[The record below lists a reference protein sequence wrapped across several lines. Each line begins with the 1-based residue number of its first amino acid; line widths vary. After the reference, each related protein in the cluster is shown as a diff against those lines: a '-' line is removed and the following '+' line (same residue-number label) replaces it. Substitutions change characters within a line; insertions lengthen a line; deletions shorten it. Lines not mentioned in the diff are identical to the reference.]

1 MLCYAAI
8 LCYAAEVP
16 FSSSNSA
23 LQNAQVQ
30 MSISQKA
37 EQLQNFRATPTAT
50 PARWQAS
57 PSRPERVCFST
68 EPWQSLIVI
77 CSRWSADV
85 IPSMSFLIN
94 VVSAA
99 ACFKMVFHC
108 QQVHES
114 NVRACVFRAFL
125 QCVTKAYKQHLN
137 PEDSAWTRHKQRVKG
152 GVMYGTLNPRAK
164 LHRPSWPPWHQG
176 RERKR

>member
-1 MLCYAAI
+1 MLCYAARF
-8 LCYAAEVP
+8 CYAAEVP
-16 FSSSNSA
+16 FSSSHSA

-57 PSRPERVCFST
+57 PSRPECVCVCVFFRRTLTIVDCHLFSLV
-68 EPWQSLIVI
+68 SRCHSFNVI
-77 CSRWSADV
+77 SCKICFCSC
-85 IPSMSFLIN
+85 L
-94 VVSAA
+94 
-99 ACFKMVFHC
+99 FKMVFHC

-125 QCVTKAYKQHLN
+125 QCVTKAYKQRFN
-137 PEDSAWTRHKQRVKG
+137 PEDSA
-152 GVMYGTLNPRAK
+152 
-164 LHRPSWPPWHQG
+164 
-176 RERKR
+176 